1 LGSRIR
7 ADGTS
12 TQADVRPSLAGGL
25 EIQAVLRG
33 LADEVRQAMLGVEV
47 ADHERRR
54 ELDVLPG
61 LAAGCPHGVEGR
73 ATVWKTDSRT
83 WRGR

>member
-1 LGSRIR
+1 MERELRH
-7 ADGTS
+7 TS
-12 TQADVRPSLAGGL
+12 GGRWPEIEVQAG
-25 EIQAVLRG
+25 LRG
-33 LADEVRQAMLGVEV
+33 LADEVGQTMLGVQV
-47 ADHERRR
+47 ADLDWRR